1 MKKHSSLALIGFR
14 ATGKSTIGGALAQNL
29 GWTFMDMDALLM
41 ESFGRD
47 INAWVR
53 LHGWK
58 SFREAEAKLLMT
70 LSGRKEI
77 VLSTGGGVILSNSN
91 RETLKKNFDV
101 VWLQASPEI
110 IYSRLKDD
118 PNTTGSRPALTDLP
132 LREEIEQ
139 TVLERQPLYRET
151 ADYVLDTD
159 FSTPIELT
167 DSIFEW
173 LLKARF

>member
-1 MKKHSSLALIGFR
+1 MKKHGLALIGFR
-14 ATGKSTIGGALAQNL
+14 ATGKSTVGRALARKL
-29 GWTFMDMDALLM
+29 GWTFMDMDALLA

-53 LHGWK
+53 LHGWE

-70 LSGRKEI
+70 LSGRNEI
-77 VLSTGGGVILSNSN
+77 VLSTGGGVILGDSN
-91 RETLKKNFDV
+91 RETLKRNFDV
-101 VWLQASPEI
+101 VWLQASPQV

-118 PNTTGSRPALTDLP
+118 PNTTGSRPALTNLP
-132 LREEIEQ
+132 LREEIER
-139 TVLERQPLYRET
+139 TILERQPLYHDT

-167 DSIFEW
+167 DSIYAW
-173 LLKARF
+173 LRNVRF

>member
-1 MKKHSSLALIGFR
+1 VKKHGLALIGFR
-14 ATGKSTIGGALAQNL
+14 ATGKSTIGRALAQKL
-29 GWTFMDMDALLM
+29 GWTFTDMDALLV

-53 LHGWK
+53 LHGWE

-77 VLSTGGGVILSNSN
+77 VLSTGGGVILRSSN
-91 RETLKKNFDV
+91 REALKRNFDV
-101 VWLQASPEI
+101 VWLQASPEA
-110 IYSRLKDD
+110 IYSRLKED

-132 LREEIEQ
+132 LREEIER
-139 TVLERQPLYRET
+139 TILERQPLYHET

-159 FSTPIELT
+159 FSAPIELT
-167 DSIFEW
+167 DSIYEW
-173 LLKARF
+173 LLKVRF